1 MEMPI
6 ELTMLALSVVWLFVL
21 IVAMAVFST
30 SQRSVAQLAGPRDDL
45 PEPTGMFARAKRC
58 VDNHREGIILF
69 APFVLIAAMTQNFN
83 EMTALGAQIFFFS
96 RVAHGLLYMAG
107 VPWLRTIAWVVGI
120 VGTGMVAW
128 PVFF

>member
-1 MEMPI
+1 MPI